1 MTKNKIITKR
11 LTAYIL
17 DVFLVYLLI
26 YLISCI
32 RFINPTYDKLIEV
45 TNDYNVAI
53 ESYNTGEITDDE
65 YFEINKDYIYNATK
79 YNISTNIVFILVVI
93 AYYGLFQKYNGGQ
106 TLGKKIM
113 KIRTVNLDEESPSFV
128 KYLLRIIPMYYVL
141 LGSVVPFII
150 SSILVFI
157 VNSSSFSIIYSS
169 LVYLFI
175 IISIVSFVMMVIRKD
190 KRGLHD
196 LIAGTKVIEE

>member
-1 MTKNKIITKR
+1 MKKNKIITKR